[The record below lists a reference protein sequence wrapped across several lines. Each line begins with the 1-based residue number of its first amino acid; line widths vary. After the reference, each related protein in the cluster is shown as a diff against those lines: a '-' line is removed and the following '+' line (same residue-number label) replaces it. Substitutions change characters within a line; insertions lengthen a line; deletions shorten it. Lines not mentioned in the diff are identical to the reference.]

1 MSILKGILH
10 HWNKTTQS
18 YDTIHP
24 ETEVAQVTD
33 WHQGIVNTLASTALG
48 GLVNTLTSDS
58 LLAKMIQKVLTAT
71 GVKYNMAQNGYICFG
86 SLFGGLIIQWVYDTQ
101 NSDTL
106 KGEYTINIPIYM
118 NLLGCATSGTGDDST
133 NIIGWSTTSITVKTF
148 QSHMTDTTHQ
158 VRRPFHAILIGK
170 N

>member
-106 KGEYTINIPIYM
+106 KGEYTINIPIHM

>member
-86 SLFGGLIIQWVYDTQ
+86 SLFGGLIIQWGTTNKSQSYTAFPIAYTKFAIKCYSPTNQ
-101 NSDTL
+101 N
-106 KGEYTINIPIYM
+106 EY
-118 NLLGCATSGTGDDST
+118 SGV
-133 NIIGWSTTSITVKTF
+133 IITTSNNSQDISLTGINVDPSTYGRDYFTF
-148 QSHMTDTTHQ
+148 G
-158 VRRPFHAILIGK
+158 V
-170 N
+170 